1 MNTMQKVP
9 TGVPGLD
16 TITYGGLPK
25 GRTTLLTGKS
35 GAAKSILALQ
45 LASHFARAGLRTMVF
60 TLEETP
66 ADLTDTGNGLGFAT
80 SELIATGQLRF
91 TDLTLPMDA
100 TTVVTGEYDITAL
113 VHRIEAAVSEFGA
126 QAIVVDSATALFSP
140 KPPEERL
147 RHHFFELVR
156 TFRRLELTAVVTA
169 EAPDDYG
176 PRTTLGVEDFLCD
189 VVLVLRNLVDDERR
203 RRTLEVHKY
212 RRSAHYKGEYPCT
225 ITDQGLRVFPF
236 GMQGLHEAPP
246 TTSRFS
252 SGFAGLD
259 TMMNGGW
266 LRDSITLLR
275 GPSGSGKTTLAGMYA
290 RAGAAR
296 GERVAYYGFE
306 ETRSILL
313 RNFASIGLPLD
324 ELVKQGN
331 LCMECSYPE
340 ATSPEDLLVQLRRS
354 LDEFKPSLI
363 VLDSISSI
371 AHSTSARG
379 FRQFMVG
386 FASLVREHSRSALLT
401 QTLTMHEDDTAAPFL
416 STIPDAIIALDYER
430 KERKLLRTI
439 SVVKMR
445 GSAHAEDAYTMHIRP
460 GGLAVD
466 APRDAL
472 GEGEGRSSR

>member
-16 TITYGGLPK
+16 IITNGGLPR

-45 LASHFARAGLRTMVF
+45 LASQFARSGIKTMVF
-60 TLEETP
+60 SVEETP
-66 ADLTDTGNGLGFAT
+66 ADLTDTGNGLGFGT
-80 SELIATGQLRF
+80 SELVTEGKLRF
-91 TDLTLPMDA
+91 TDLTLPLDA
-100 TTVVTGEYDITAL
+100 STIVTGDYDIVAL

-126 QAIVVDSATALFSP
+126 QAIILDSATALFSP
-140 KPPEERL
+140 RPPEDRL
-147 RHHFFELVR
+147 RHQFFELIR
-156 TFRRLELTAVVTA
+156 TFRRLGLTALVTA

-212 RRSAHYKGEYPCT
+212 RRSAHQKGEYPFT
-225 ITDQGLRVFPF
+225 ITDKGLMVFPF
-236 GMQGLHEAPP
+236 GVQGPYEVPP
-246 TTSRFS
+246 AESRFS

-266 LRDSITLLR
+266 IRDSITLVR
-275 GPSGSGKTTLAGMYA
+275 GPSGSGKTTLSGMYA
-290 RAGAAR
+290 KAGASR

-306 ETRSILL
+306 ETRGILL
-313 RNFASIGLPLD
+313 RNFASLGLPLD
-324 ELVKQGN
+324 EFVKKGN
-331 LCMECSYPE
+331 LRIECSYPE
-340 ATSPEDLLVQLRRS
+340 ATSPEDLLVELRRS

-386 FASLVREHSRSALLT
+386 FAALVREHSRSALLS
-401 QTLTMHEDDTAAPFL
+401 QTLTIHEDDTAAPFL
-416 STIPDAIIALDYER
+416 STIPDAIISLDYER
-430 KERKLLRTI
+430 HQRKLTRTI

-460 GGLAVD
+460 GGLTVD
-466 APRDAL
+466 APRDSKA
-472 GEGEGRSSR
+472 EEESRAR

>member
-1 MNTMQKVP
+1 MTKMQKVP

-16 TITYGGLPK
+16 TITNGGLPR

-45 LASHFARAGLRTMVF
+45 LASRFAQSGLKTVVF
-60 TLEETP
+60 TVEETP
-66 ADLTDTGNGLGFAT
+66 ADLTATGDGLGFAT
-80 SELIATGQLRF
+80 SGLVAAGKLRF
-91 TDLTLPMDA
+91 TDLTLPFDA
-100 TTVVTGEYDITAL
+100 NTVVTGDYDVVAL

-126 QAIVVDSATALFSP
+126 QAIILDSATALFSP
-140 KPPEERL
+140 RPPEERL
-147 RHHFFELVR
+147 RHQFFELVR
-156 TFRRLELTAVVTA
+156 TFRRLELTALVTA

-203 RRTLEVHKY
+203 RRTIEVHKY
-212 RRSAHYKGEYPCT
+212 RRSAHQKGEYPCT
-225 ITDQGLRVFPF
+225 ITGKGLMVFPF
-236 GMQGLHEAPP
+236 GLQGTHEPP
-246 TTSRFS
+246 ATTSRFS

-290 RAGAAR
+290 RAGALR

-306 ETRSILL
+306 ETHGILL
-313 RNFASIGLPLD
+313 RNFASVGLPMD
-324 ELVKQGN
+324 EFVKKGN
-331 LCMECSYPE
+331 LRVDCSYPE
-340 ATSPEDLLVQLRRS
+340 ATSPEDLLVELRKS
-354 LDEFKPSLI
+354 LEEFEPSLV

-401 QTLTMHEDDTAAPFL
+401 QTLTVHEDDTSAPFL

-430 KERKLLRTI
+430 HERKLTRTI

-460 GGLAVD
+460 GGLSVE
-466 APRDAL
+466 APLDSQAEEKNRV
-472 GEGEGRSSR
+472 RR

>member
-16 TITYGGLPK
+16 TITNGGLPK

-45 LASHFARAGLRTMVF
+45 LANQFARSGLKTMVF
-60 TLEETP
+60 TIEETP
-66 ADLTDTGNGLGFAT
+66 ADLITTGDGLGFGT
-80 SELIATGQLRF
+80 SELVAQGKLRF
-91 TDLTLPMDA
+91 TDLTFPLDA
-100 TTVVTGEYDITAL
+100 NTIITGEYDIAAL
-113 VHRIEAAVSEFGA
+113 VHRIEAAVTEFGA
-126 QAIVVDSATALFSP
+126 QVIVLDSATALFSP

-147 RHHFFELVR
+147 RHQFFELVR
-156 TFRRLELTAVVTA
+156 TFRRLDLTALVTA

-176 PRTTLGVEDFLCD
+176 ARTTLGVEDFVCD
-189 VVLVLRNLVDDERR
+189 VVLILRNLVDNERR

-212 RRSAHYKGEYPCT
+212 RRSAHQKGEYPCT
-225 ITDQGLRVFPF
+225 ITGKGLMVFPF
-236 GMQGLHEAPP
+236 GVQGIPEARP

-259 TMMNGGW
+259 TMTNGGW

-296 GERVAYYGFE
+296 GERVVYYGFE
-306 ETRSILL
+306 ETYGILM
-313 RNFASIGLPLD
+313 RNFASLGLPMD
-324 ELVKQGN
+324 ELVKKGH
-331 LCMECSYPE
+331 LRVECSYPE
-340 ATSPEDLLVQLRRS
+340 ATSPEDLLVNLRKS
-354 LDEFKPSLI
+354 LEDFEPSLI

-379 FRQFMVG
+379 FRQFIIG
-386 FASLVREHSRSALLT
+386 FSSLVREHSRSALLT
-401 QTLTMHEDDTAAPFL
+401 QTITVHQDDSAAPFL

-430 KERKLLRTI
+430 RDRKLARSI

-445 GSAHAEDAYTMHIRP
+445 GSAHAEDTYLMHIRP
-460 GGLAVD
+460 GGLSVE
-466 APRDAL
+466 APHDSHAEAELQTR
-472 GEGEGRSSR
+472 R

>member
-1 MNTMQKVP
+1 MTTMQKVP

-16 TITYGGLPK
+16 TITNGGLPK

-45 LASHFARAGLRTMVF
+45 LASHFARSGLKTVVF

-66 ADLTDTGNGLGFAT
+66 ADLIDTGDGLGFAI
-80 SELIATGQLRF
+80 SELKTAGKLRF
-91 TDLTLPMDA
+91 TDLTLPLDA
-100 TTVVTGEYDITAL
+100 NTVVTGDYDIAAL

-126 QAIVVDSATALFSP
+126 EALVLDSATALFSP

-147 RHHFFELVR
+147 RQQFFELVR
-156 TFRRLELTAVVTA
+156 TFRRLELTALVTA

-176 PRTTLGVEDFLCD
+176 PRTTLGVEDYLCD

-225 ITDQGLRVFPF
+225 ITAKGLMVFPF
-236 GMQGLHEAPP
+236 GVQGTHEAPP

-306 ETRSILL
+306 ETHGMLL
-313 RNFASIGLPLD
+313 RNFAEIGLPLH
-324 ELVKQGN
+324 EFVQKGN
-331 LCMECSYPE
+331 LRVDCSYPE
-340 ATSPEDLLVQLRRS
+340 ATSPEDLLVKLRKS
-354 LDEFKPSLI
+354 LEEFAPSLI

-371 AHSTSARG
+371 GHSTSSRG
-379 FRQFMVG
+379 FRQFMIG

-401 QTLTMHEDDTAAPFL
+401 QTLTVHEDDSAAPFL

-430 KERKLLRTI
+430 QQRKLIRTI

-445 GSAHAEDAYTMHIRP
+445 GSAHAEDSYTLHIRP
-460 GGLAVD
+460 GGLAVEQ
-466 APRDAL
+466 PRDSTA
-472 GEGEGRSSR
+472 EGESRARG